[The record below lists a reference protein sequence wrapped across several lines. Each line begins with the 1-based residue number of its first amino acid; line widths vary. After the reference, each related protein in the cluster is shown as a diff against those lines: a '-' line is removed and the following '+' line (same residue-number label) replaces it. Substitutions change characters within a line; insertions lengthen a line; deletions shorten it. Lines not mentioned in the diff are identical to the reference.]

1 MVVHMSN
8 YTHYTAGSHVIFIA
22 DDDRPEPNGEYEG
35 YIHKCLK
42 KGELYMVDIKANE
55 NGVRF
60 AHYVHPRN
68 LRPKR

>member
-1 MVVHMSN
+1 MVVHMSK

-22 DDDRPEPNGEYEG
+22 DDERPEPNGEYEG

-42 KGELYMVDIKANE
+42 KGELYMVVLKDENIK
-55 NGVRF
+55 F
-60 AHYVHPRN
+60 AHYVRPQN